1 MTNEITRPHR
11 LEAALRFSA
20 CFAWRAAR
28 ACFRWSARRAGGEG
42 VGASATGETYLA
54 AIRSDH
60 GLPAL
65 SRDTKLEKAAAQQA
79 GYMARSAE
87 MSHRTG
93 WRKDFATRMKENGV
107 EGAAAENV
115 AHGAMDPEKL
125 FSMWMDSKGHR
136 RNMLD
141 PRFAHYGLASAEDGQ
156 GQEVLGAGA
165 GTIRVRL
172 LTLPCRL

>member
-1 MTNEITRPHR
+1 MTDDTRRPR
-11 LEAALRFSA
+11 RPGFVFALLGLVSLAGCQNVFSTINPT
-20 CFAWRAAR
+20 
-28 ACFRWSARRAGGEG
+28 GGAG
-42 VGASATGETYLA
+42 VGASASGEAYLTS
-54 AIRSDH
+54 IRTDH
-60 GLPAL
+60 GLPPL
-65 SRDTKLEKAAAQQA
+65 VRDEKLERAAAEQA

-125 FSMWMDSKGHR
+125 FSMWMDSRGHR

-141 PRFAHYGLASAEDGQ
+141 PRFARYGLASAEDGQ
-156 GQEVLGAGA
+156 GRKYWALVLG
-165 GTIRVRL
+165 R
-172 LTLPCRL
+172 

>member
-1 MTNEITRPHR
+1 MTNDITRPR
-11 LEAALRFSA
+11 RPASAFALLSLLLVAGCQNTFSMIA
-20 CFAWRAAR
+20 PK
-28 ACFRWSARRAGGEG
+28 GG
-42 VGASATGETYLA
+42 VGASATGETYLTS
-54 AIRSDH
+54 IRTDH
-60 GLPAL
+60 GLPPL
-65 SRDTKLEKAAAQQA
+65 TRDDRLEKAAAQQA
-79 GYMARSAE
+79 GYMARASE

-125 FSMWMDSKGHR
+125 FQMWMDSKGHR

-156 GQEVLGAGA
+156 GRKYWALVLG
-165 GTIRVRL
+165 R
-172 LTLPCRL
+172 